1 MLEIPVRPKRQFL
14 PDDLIVESWADLESY
29 FKNLEERSFDSS
41 EDFHRWLKDISE
53 LEAVLEEEAAWRY
66 IKVSINTKD
75 ELASKRYGIF
85 VSEIQPEMAPYSDKF
100 NRKLIESEYSQG
112 LEGKAFFIYLRK
124 IKTEISLF
132 REKNIPIHSELQN
145 LSQEFGKITGALTT
159 EIDGKTLTL
168 PRAAAELQ
176 NTDREYRE
184 TVYRRINEVRLGV
197 KESLNTLFQKLIAKR
212 QELAENAGFE
222 NYRDY
227 KFVEMGRFD
236 YSKEDC
242 FNFHESV
249 ANSMCP
255 IAEEIAERRR
265 TQLGLEKLR
274 PWDLSVDAE
283 GKSPLKPFE
292 NAAELIEKSIHIFKK
307 VDNYFGDCL
316 RIMDKMGYLDLESKD
331 GKAPG
336 GYNYPLY
343 EIGVPFI
350 FMNAVGTPRDLVTMM
365 HEGGHAVH
373 SFLTRDLEI
382 TSFKSCPSE
391 VAELASMSME
401 LLSMDY
407 WDEFYTDKE
416 ELNRAKREHLEDIL
430 SMLPWIAMIDKFQ
443 HWIYENPNQSAEE
456 REAYW
461 NSIND
466 QFGLKCVD
474 WTGFEE
480 SRSNTWQKQLHL
492 FEVPFYYIEYGM
504 AQLGALAV
512 WRNYKQDPKLAI
524 ENFTQALSLGYTRS
538 ISEIYEAAGIKF
550 DFSEQYMS
558 ELADFVK
565 SELAL
570 LYR

>member
-1 MLEIPVRPKRQFL
+1 MIEIPVRPERHFL
-14 PDDLIVESWADLESY
+14 PDTLEINSWADLESY
-29 FKNLEERSFDSS
+29 FKNLEERELNSL
-41 EDFHRWLKDISE
+41 EDFQAWLKNISE
-53 LEAVLEEEAAWRY
+53 LEAVLEEDAAWRY
-66 IKVSINTKD
+66 IRMSINTKD
-75 ELASKRYGIF
+75 EDAANRYNLFI
-85 VSEIQPEMAPYSDKF
+85 SEIQPEMAPFGDRF
-100 NRKLIESEYSQG
+100 NKKLVESEFSKE
-112 LEGKAFFIYLRK
+112 LKGKAFEIYLRK

-132 REKNIPIHSELQN
+132 REKNIPIHSDLQQ
-145 LSQEFGKITGALTT
+145 LSREYGKLTGALSI
-159 EIDGKTLTL
+159 ELDGETVTL
-168 PRAAAELQ
+168 PKAAAELQ
-176 NTDREYRE
+176 STDRAHRE
-184 TVYRRINEVRLGV
+184 SVYRKINEVRSGV
-197 KESLNTLFQKLIAKR
+197 QEPLNILFKQLITKR

-236 YSKEDC
+236 YSTEDC
-242 FNFHESV
+242 FNFHQSV

-255 IAEEIAERRR
+255 IAEEIAERRKS
-265 TQLGLEKLR
+265 QLGLKSLK

-283 GKSPLKPFE
+283 GKSPLKPFVD
-292 NAAELIEKSIHIFKK
+292 AKELVSKSIAIFAQ
-307 VDNYFGDCL
+307 VDSYYGDCL
-316 RIMDKMGYLDLESKD
+316 SIMDEMKYLDLESKD

-373 SFLTRDLEI
+373 SFLTRDLEL

-407 WDEFYTDKE
+407 WDKFYTNPEDLK
-416 ELNRAKREHLEDIL
+416 RAKREHLEDIL

-443 HWIYENPNQSAEE
+443 HWIYENPKHSTEE
-456 REAYW
+456 RESYW
-461 NSIND
+461 NSLND
-466 QFGLKCVD
+466 EFGLKLVD
-474 WTGFEE
+474 WTGLEN
-480 SRSNTWQKQLHL
+480 SRANLWQKQLHL

-512 WRNYKQDPKLAI
+512 WRNYKNDPKLAVQQ
-524 ENFTQALSLGYTRS
+524 FTAALKLGYTRS
-538 ISEIYEAAGIKF
+538 ISEIYETAGVKF
-550 DFSEQYMS
+550 DFSEAYMS

-565 SELAL
+565 GELEL
-570 LYR
+570 L